1 MLYFLNFLKKKKGSW
16 QNEDFVQ
23 GKKQKQKTQDRG
35 VCPQHYIKAASDSM
49 QCADCEGAPPNH
61 VLLGALSVQRSKGAL
76 SPPRNASTALGR
88 AAQRAV
94 PGISSC
100 LWTHPDH
107 VLPVGP
113 RPSPCSGL
121 SSSFCPHITS
131 AVGFTIQVCSSLFQ
145 HEQPSRARET
155 STGVSLL
162 RLHTI
167 SNTTGNRLH
176 STLT

>member
-1 MLYFLNFLKKKKGSW
+1 M
-16 QNEDFVQ
+16 Q

-49 QCADCEGAPPNH
+49 QCADCEGAPPHHH
-61 VLLGALSVQRSKGAL
+61 VLLSALSVQRSKGAL

-100 LWTHPDH
+100 VWTHPDH

-113 RPSPCSGL
+113 SPSAL
-121 SSSFCPHITS
+121 TS
-131 AVGFTIQVCSSLFQ
+131 PQQLDL
-145 HEQPSRARET
+145 PSRSAAH
-155 STGVSLL
+155 S
-162 RLHTI
+162 
-167 SNTTGNRLH
+167 SNMSSPQGSEKLALAFH
-176 STLT
+176 C